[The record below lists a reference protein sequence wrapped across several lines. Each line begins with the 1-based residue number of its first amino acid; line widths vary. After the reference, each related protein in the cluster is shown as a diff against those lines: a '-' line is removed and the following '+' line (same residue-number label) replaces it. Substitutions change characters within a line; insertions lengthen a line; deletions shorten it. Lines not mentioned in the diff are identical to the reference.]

1 MSRKDYILIA
11 EVLADYSANLPEGL
25 VYDFC
30 VTLKKENKT
39 FNPEYFSSYIFEKGE
54 SWKILFLVLVFVFVY

>member
-54 SWKILFLVLVFVFVY
+54 S